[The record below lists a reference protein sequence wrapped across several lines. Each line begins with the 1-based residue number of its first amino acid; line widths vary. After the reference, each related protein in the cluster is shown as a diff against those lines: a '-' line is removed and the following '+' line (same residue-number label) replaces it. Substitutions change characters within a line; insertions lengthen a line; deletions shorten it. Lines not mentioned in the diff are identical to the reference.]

1 MISHH
6 TTLLTRNMIA
16 TKNDWSWTV
25 ERGEHDVWILSWW
38 PRGDNYGFTNTTE
51 LSSYNFLD
59 ACAEAKYFLN
69 IE

>member
-1 MISHH
+1 
-6 TTLLTRNMIA
+6 MIA
-16 TKNDWSWTV
+16 TKNDWSWRV

-38 PRGDNYGFTNTTE
+38 RRGDNYGFVNTTE
-51 LSSYNFLD
+51 LSSSNFLD